1 MASRVLFVARTKLIF
16 FCPLCAVCNS
26 LTMDPLEK
34 ALRSYIVSGLE
45 VVFVICISDSL
56 SRSVQPFQLVRI
68 SNIHCASLIIYY
80 FQVR

>member
-1 MASRVLFVARTKLIF
+1 
-16 FCPLCAVCNS
+16 
-26 LTMDPLEK
+26 MDPLEK